1 MAIGWNKAS
10 PTPLS
15 EGTNSN
21 LFARVMAAVMLP
33 DATQKGRLEMNGIL
47 SRLRYLYRR
56 THFSVEPLRKRR
68 NAPEYHVIVPH
79 DVQLPHPKST
89 IQEICVPASI
99 NGRDMSTGRL

>member
-1 MAIGWNKAS
+1 
-10 PTPLS
+10 
-15 EGTNSN
+15 
-21 LFARVMAAVMLP
+21 MAAVKPP

-47 SRLRYLYRR
+47 WRLRYLYRR
-56 THFSVEPLRKRR
+56 THFSVAPLRRRR
-68 NAPEYHVIVPH
+68 NAPDYHVIVPH